1 VALIACTGSLREL
14 PHGQPPGFN
23 PQAPR
28 QSQPPPSR
36 SLHDLHHP
44 LYLQDPRIRP
54 LAGSGTAVAGCA
66 PPYCAIADGPELEK
80 AWLFGRSSWPLSAP
94 ASPHASHHPLLSLAI
109 TQLASPNTLSRRQA
123 KERFVG
129 TQRHGLPFQV
139 PAEPRIYLAE
149 SEFGPKHAPRLRRTG
164 HRLSRTGRWPR
175 LLITAPSPTLASRTR
190 TTRPTPTR
198 RNTLQNVFPTAALG
212 TRHRGSC
219 ISKDVRSTAS
229 IFLPAY

>member
-1 VALIACTGSLREL
+1 MCLSCWRRLGDSVALIGCSLQEL

-149 SEFGPKHAPRLRRTG
+149 SKFGPKHAPRLKRAARRRLG
-164 HRLSRTGRWPR
+164 HPNRALCASATRCWSMYRRGPLLFWKASSWMKKRL
-175 LLITAPSPTLASRTR
+175 
-190 TTRPTPTR
+190 
-198 RNTLQNVFPTAALG
+198 NVFGLY
-212 TRHRGSC
+212 
-219 ISKDVRSTAS
+219 
-229 IFLPAY
+229 LM